1 MRTITKHI
9 DILEDYALYTFSE
22 LSEEAKEKVRD
33 WYIYDSCF
41 REAEIF
47 TEDCIYRLEELF
59 PNSDLKVAYSLN
71 YCQGDG
77 LTIYGNIHLPDLFE
91 HIKEHFTEKEKKF
104 MQHIFK
110 EWCDNYE
117 IKLDHRCPF
126 LSKSDFEPNCDIE
139 WELENYWY
147 RAIRY
152 DVLEKFTKY
161 GFEYLSDLCGE
172 FEECGYKFFY
182 EPTDEEIADDLDA
195 NDFEFL
201 EDGTIF

>member
-1 MRTITKHI
+1 
-9 DILEDYALYTFSE
+9 
-22 LSEEAKEKVRD
+22 
-33 WYIYDSCF
+33 
-41 REAEIF
+41 
-47 TEDCIYRLEELF
+47 
-59 PNSDLKVAYSLN
+59 
-71 YCQGDG
+71 
-77 LTIYGNIHLPDLFE
+77 
-91 HIKEHFTEKEKKF
+91 

-117 IKLDHRCPF
+117 IKLDHRYPF